1 MVMIAIK
8 SECTR
13 DRRARGLGSAALLFG
28 GLRLLLVAACTDETI
43 IEVERPF
50 FEDPPAAAG
59 GVLGFDEASVDLTVC
74 GNCHV
79 GQQSGW
85 EVTQHA
91 DAYDALGASPAES
104 CTECHAVTERGNA
117 SEGQIGFASTH
128 DPRYQDVQCES
139 CHGPGATHVSNP
151 DVDSS
156 HPLASIA
163 VPVEGVAGAL
173 HAAQAATSGCGEC
186 HSGAHQPIAEQW
198 ALSPHAVAVESPAGN
213 PACQQCHRGQQILA
227 AWGEEADYLE
237 KDDAEHQGI
246 VCVVCHDPHGANHPG
261 QLRFPV
267 ESPALEENL
276 CARCHNRRALP
287 DPTSTRGPHAPQAP
301 LLIGDAGWFPPG
313 SNIDPGQI
321 LGTHGTD
328 RNPRLCAT
336 CHLPKFLISDPLRPG
351 SMVESTSHFFGPI
364 PCLDAQGQPLPFSEE
379 CDLAP
384 PSRSYMACTGGAC
397 HATEQNAFSAL
408 TAATTR
414 IQRDADDLLDQLT
427 QVDPNL
433 GTAGGEINAGDPFT
447 VADGAFFNYQLAT
460 FGSHSGRGSAVHNP
474 FLTEALLIGSID
486 AVEEEYGVSA
496 NRSVDWDAEL
506 QRVLTNARG
515 AR

>member
-1 MVMIAIK
+1 MTQIMSVGRLA
-8 SECTR
+8 
-13 DRRARGLGSAALLFG
+13 RRAGRHGSAGILVG
-28 GLRLLLVAACTDETI
+28 GLILLAAACTDETI

-50 FEDPPAAAG
+50 FEDPPAEAG
-59 GVLGFDEASVDLTVC
+59 GALGFDEASVNLTVC

-85 EVTQHA
+85 EETAHA
-91 DAYDALGASPAES
+91 DAYDVLGASPDES

-163 VPVEGVAGAL
+163 VPIEGGAGAL
-173 HAAQAATSGCGEC
+173 HPAQAGTNGCAEC

-198 ALSPHAVAVESPAGN
+198 ALSPHAGAVESPAGN

-246 VCVVCHDPHGANHPG
+246 VCAVCHDPHGATNPG

-287 DPTSTRGPHAPQAP
+287 DPTSARGPHAPQAP

-321 LGTHGTD
+321 LATHGTD
-328 RNPRLCAT
+328 RNPRFCAT
-336 CHLPKFLISDPLRPG
+336 CHLPKFQISDPLRPG
-351 SMVESTSHFFGPI
+351 STIESTSHFFGPI
-364 PCLDAQGQPLPFSEE
+364 PCLDPQGQPLPFSEE

-384 PSRSYMACTGGAC
+384 PSRSYKACTGGAC
-397 HATEQNAFSAL
+397 HATEQVAFSAL

-414 IQRDADDLLDQLT
+414 IQHAADDLLALLQ

-433 GTAGGEINAGDPFT
+433 GTAGGEISAGDPFT
-447 VADGAFFNYQLAT
+447 VADGAFFNYGLAT
-460 FGSHSGRGSAVHNP
+460 FGSHSGRGSSVHNP
-474 FLTEALLIGSID
+474 FLVEALLIGSIQ

-496 NRSVDWDAEL
+496 SMTADWDAEM
-506 QRVLTNARG
+506 QRVLTNAR

>member
-8 SECTR
+8 SVSIHA
-13 DRRARGLGSAALLFG
+13 RRAGRLGPVAILIGGLGLF
-28 GLRLLLVAACTDETI
+28 LVAACTDETI

-59 GVLGFDEASVDLTVC
+59 GVLGFDEASVNLTVC

-85 EVTQHA
+85 EETHHA
-91 DAYDALGASPAES
+91 DAYDVLGASPAES
-104 CTECHAVTERGNA
+104 CTDCHAITERGNA

-139 CHGPGATHVSNP
+139 CHGAGATHVSNP

-163 VPVEGVAGAL
+163 VPAQGA
-173 HAAQAATSGCGEC
+173 ASGCAEC

-198 ALSPHAVAVESPAGN
+198 ALSPHAVAVEFPAGR
-213 PACQQCHRGQQILA
+213 PECQQCHRGQQILE

-246 VCVVCHDPHGANHPG
+246 VCAVCHDPHGATNPA

-267 ESPALEENL
+267 ASPALELNL

-287 DPTSTRGPHAPQAP
+287 DPESTRGPHAPQAP

-313 SNIDPGQI
+313 ANIDPGQI

-328 RNPRLCAT
+328 RNPRFCAT
-336 CHLPKFLISDPLRPG
+336 CHLPKFQISDPLRPG
-351 SMVESTSHFFGPI
+351 STIESTSPFFGPI

-384 PSRSYMACTGGAC
+384 PARSYVACTGGAC
-397 HATEQNAFSAL
+397 HGTEQTAFSAL

-414 IQRDADDLLDQLT
+414 IQRDADDLLGQLQ

-433 GTAGGEINAGDPFT
+433 GTAGGEISAGDPFT
-447 VADGAFFNYQLAT
+447 VADGALFNHQLAT

-474 FLTEALLIGSID
+474 FLVEALLTASILQLRTD
-486 AVEEEYGVSA
+486 YGLAVPA
-496 NRSVDWDAEL
+496 DL
-506 QRVLTNARG
+506 VLENVLG
-515 AR
+515 AAIQ

>member
-1 MVMIAIK
+1 MTAKDVVTHA
-8 SECTR
+8 
-13 DRRARGLGSAALLFG
+13 RRAGRLGLAGFWMG
-28 GLRLLLVAACTDETI
+28 GLSLLLVAACTDETI

-50 FEDPPAAAG
+50 FEDPPAEAG
-59 GVLGFDEASVDLTVC
+59 GVLGFDEVSVNLTVC

-85 EVTQHA
+85 EETAHA
-91 DAYDALGASPAES
+91 DAFDALGANPAES

-163 VPVEGVAGAL
+163 VPVEDVAGAL
-173 HAAQAATSGCGEC
+173 NGCGEC
-186 HSGAHQPIAEQW
+186 HGGAHQPIAEQW
-198 ALSPHAVAVESPAGN
+198 ALSPHAVAVASPAAN

-246 VCVVCHDPHGANHPG
+246 VCAVCHDPHGATHPG

-267 ESPALEENL
+267 DTPALEQNL

-287 DPTSTRGPHAPQAP
+287 DPLSARGPHAPQAP

-313 SNIDPGQI
+313 ANIDPGQI
-321 LGTHGTD
+321 LATHGTD
-328 RNPRLCAT
+328 RNPRFCAT
-336 CHLPKFLISDPLRPG
+336 CHLPKFQISDPLRPG
-351 SMVESTSHFFGPI
+351 STIESTSHFFGPI

-384 PSRSYMACTGGAC
+384 PARSYKACTGGAC
-397 HATEQNAFSAL
+397 HGTEQVAFSAL
-408 TAATTR
+408 IAATTR
-414 IQRDADDLLDQLT
+414 IQRAADDLLGQLQ

-433 GTAGGEINAGDPFT
+433 GTAGGEISAGDPFT
-447 VADGAFFNYQLAT
+447 VADGSFFNYNLAI

-474 FLTEALLIGSID
+474 FLVEALLIASIA

-496 NRSVDWDAEL
+496 NRVVDWDAEL
-506 QRVLTNARG
+506 ERVLTSART
-515 AR
+515 AH

>member
-1 MVMIAIK
+1 MTATKSVGTIA
-8 SECTR
+8 
-13 DRRARGLGSAALLFG
+13 ARVARSGAAGLFYAASALFV
-28 GLRLLLVAACTDETI
+28 LAACTDETI

-59 GVLGFDEASVDLTVC
+59 GALGFDEAAVNLTVC

-85 EVTQHA
+85 EQTAHA
-91 DAYDALGASPAES
+91 DAYDALGANPAES

-117 SEGQIGFASTH
+117 SEAQIGFASTH
-128 DPRYQDVQCES
+128 DPRYEDVQCES
-139 CHGPGATHVSNP
+139 CHGPGETHVSNQDIDP
-151 DVDSS
+151 S

-163 VPVEGVAGAL
+163 VHVEGVAGAL
-173 HAAQAATSGCGEC
+173 HPAQDATNGCGEC

-198 ALSPHAVAVESPAGN
+198 AASPHAEALESPSTNA
-213 PACQQCHRGQQILA
+213 ACQQCHRGQQILA
-227 AWGEEADYLE
+227 AWGEEADYVE

-246 VCVVCHDPHGANHPG
+246 TCAVCHDPHGATNPA

-267 ESPALEENL
+267 ETPALEQNL
-276 CARCHNRRALP
+276 CARCHNRRAEP
-287 DPTSTRGPHAPQAP
+287 DPASARGPHAPQAP

-328 RNPRLCAT
+328 RNPRFCAT
-336 CHLPKFLISDPLRPG
+336 CHLPKFQIDDPLRPG
-351 SMVESTSHFFGPI
+351 STIESVSHFFGPI
-364 PCLDAQGQPLPFSEE
+364 PCLDAEGQPLPFSDE

-384 PSRSYMACTGGAC
+384 PARSYKACTGGAC
-397 HATEQNAFSAL
+397 HGTEQVAFAAL

-414 IQRDADDLLDQLT
+414 IQRAADDLLGQLQ

-433 GTAGGEINAGDPFT
+433 GTAGGEIAAGDPFT
-447 VADGAFFNYQLAT
+447 VADGAFFNYNLAI
-460 FGSHSGRGSAVHNP
+460 FGPHSGRGSAVHNP
-474 FLTEALLIGSID
+474 FLVEALLIGSIA

-496 NRSVDWDAEL
+496 NRIVDWDAEL
-506 QRVLTNARG
+506 QRVVSSARNAH
-515 AR
+515 

>member
-1 MVMIAIK
+1 MNGLNAVRI
-8 SECTR
+8 
-13 DRRARGLGSAALLFG
+13 RARRHGGSGSTGLLPGVLAMLLA
-28 GLRLLLVAACTDETI
+28 VACTDETI

-50 FEDPPAAAG
+50 FEEPPAAAG
-59 GVLGFDEASVDLTVC
+59 GVLGLDEASVNLTVC

-85 EVTQHA
+85 EETRHA
-91 DAYDALGASPAES
+91 DAFDVLGASPAES

-139 CHGPGATHVSNP
+139 CHGPGSTHVSNP
-151 DVDSS
+151 DVDPS

-163 VPVEGVAGAL
+163 VPVEDPESAL
-173 HAAQAATSGCGEC
+173 DGCAEC
-186 HSGAHQPIAEQW
+186 HANAHQPIAEQW
-198 ALSPHAVAVESPAGN
+198 ALSPHAEAVESPAGN
-213 PACQQCHRGQQILA
+213 PACQQCHRGQQILE
-227 AWGEEADYLE
+227 AWGEEADYKE
-237 KDDAEHQGI
+237 KDDAEHLGI
-246 VCVVCHDPHGANHPG
+246 VCAVCHDPHSEGHPG

-267 ESPALEENL
+267 ETPALEENL

-313 SNIDPGQI
+313 SDIDPGQI

-336 CHLPKFLISDPLRPG
+336 CHLPKFQITDPLRPG
-351 SMVESTSHFFGPI
+351 STVESTSHFFGPI
-364 PCLDAQGQPLPFSEE
+364 PCLDDQGQPLPFSEE

-384 PSRSYMACTGGAC
+384 PARSYVACTGGAC
-397 HATEQNAFSAL
+397 HASEQVAFSAL

-414 IQRDADDLLDQLT
+414 IQRAADELLALLE

-433 GTAGGEINAGDPFT
+433 GSAGGEISSGDPFT
-447 VADGAFFNYQLAT
+447 VADGAFFNQQLAT

-474 FLTEALLIGSID
+474 FLVEALLIGSIE

-496 NRSVDWDAEL
+496 NRTVAWGVEL
-506 QRVLTNARG
+506 ERVLSSARNAR
-515 AR
+515 